1 MPIVIIS
8 YMGFCTAHKCNQ
20 KKSMRVHKRQ
30 GTLIAADRA
39 QLMCEK
45 RGVVATLGTVE
56 VTWCSSPCV
65 EIFEHYVGI

>member
-1 MPIVIIS
+1 
-8 YMGFCTAHKCNQ
+8 
-20 KKSMRVHKRQ
+20 
-30 GTLIAADRA
+30 
-39 QLMCEK
+39 MCEK